1 MATIKKD
8 GKVVF
13 IGDRADFFRRLE
25 ADGLQSDGYDVELD
39 KTEKAVMRKAA
50 QLAGVEFIDPVSGKT
65 VMCSATGDDQAGL
78 SAVFL
83 KHSLAKMAGETLPD
97 MHFRFANGNVLT
109 LNAGNIDAMDAV
121 WTPFRLSFF
130 PPAGE

>member
-1 MATIKKD
+1 MAKLIVN
-8 GKVVF
+8 GQQML
-13 IGDRADFFRRLE
+13 GDYALDVDLSRLKIIYGDDAE
-25 ADGLQSDGYDVELD
+25 ISVIPDAV
-39 KTEKAVMRKAA
+39 EKAAIDAATRKAA
-50 QLAGVEFIDPVSGKT
+50 QLHGVEFQG

-78 SAVFL
+78 SSVFL
-83 KHSLAKMAGETLPD
+83 KHSLAKMAGKTFPD
-97 MHFRFANGNVLT
+97 VHFRFANGNVLT